1 MAALRRES
9 AMSNRTLALV
19 ESAARHLVPTYRPR
33 ALVLDR
39 GLGARV
45 WDIEGRDYVDFS
57 AGIAVSALG
66 HGDPDLLAALH
77 AQAQKLWHTSNAFLT
92 EPPLRLAEELI
103 AASGF
108 ASRVFFC
115 NSGAE
120 ANEAAIKLA
129 RRFAARAGRGPE
141 RRVILSFEGSFHGR
155 TLATVTATAQPKY
168 QHGFEPLPGGF
179 RYAPFNDVA
188 GFDAAFGDDVA
199 AVIVEPV
206 QGEGGVVPAAPGF
219 LAHLRAR
226 CDAAGALLVFDE
238 IQCGVGRTGRLWAH
252 QWDEVRPDAMT
263 LAKGLGCGFPIGAL
277 LVADA
282 AAQTLDFGS
291 HGTTFGGN
299 PLAAAVARAAL
310 RKLSAPELLDNVEAQ
325 AQALRD
331 GLHALDEK
339 HQVFAEV
346 RGRGLMLG
354 AVLRPEHSGRAAEIL
369 DHAANAGLLL
379 LQAGPDVL
387 RLVPALNIGAEDAAE
402 GLARLDAALAA
413 WRT

>member
-1 MAALRRES
+1 MTDASSAALVAS
-9 AMSNRTLALV
+9 AQQ
-19 ESAARHLVPTYRPR
+19 HLVPTYRQR

-39 GLGARV
+39 GQGSRL
-45 WDIEGRDYVDFS
+45 WDSEGREYVDFA

-66 HGDPDLLAALH
+66 HGDPDILAALH
-77 AQAQKLWHTSNAFLT
+77 EQADKLWHTSNIFLS
-92 EPPLRLAEELI
+92 EPPLRLAEELV

-120 ANEAAIKLA
+120 ANEAAIKLV
-129 RRFAARAGRGPE
+129 RRHAANAGRAPQQ
-141 RRVILSFEGSFHGR
+141 RTIISFKGSFHGR

-168 QHGFEPLPGGF
+168 QQGFEPLPGGF

-188 GFDAAFGDDVA
+188 AFDALFDTDVA
-199 AVIVEPV
+199 AVLVEPV

-226 CDAAGALLVFDE
+226 CDEVGALLVFDE
-238 IQCGVGRTGRLWAH
+238 IQTGVGRSGKLWAH
-252 QWDEVRPDAMT
+252 QWDGVVPDVMT
-263 LAKGLGCGFPIGAL
+263 LAKGLGCGFPIGAM
-277 LVADA
+277 LVAEH
-282 AAQTLDFGS
+282 AAQTLEFGS

-299 PLAAAVARAAL
+299 PLAAAVARVAL
-310 RKLSAPELLDNVEAQ
+310 RKLAAPGLLANVETQ
-325 AQALRD
+325 SRALRE
-331 GLHALDEK
+331 GLRALDEK
-339 HQVFAEV
+339 HQVFTDV

-354 AVLRPEHSGRAAEIL
+354 AVLRAEFSGRAAEIL

-387 RLVPALNIGAEDAAE
+387 RFVPALNIGADDVAE
-402 GLARLDAALAA
+402 GLARLDAALTT
-413 WRT
+413 WRA